1 MSGTEESCLELIG
14 NLRVDESSASE
25 FSLRRT
31 KEEEEEE
38 EGREEEA
45 CKAGCWIRE

>member
-31 KEEEEEE
+31 EEKEE
-38 EGREEEA
+38 EGREEKA
-45 CKAGCWIRE
+45 CDAGS

>member
-1 MSGTEESCLELIG
+1 MSGTEESWSELIG

-31 KEEEEEE
+31 EEKEE

-45 CKAGCWIRE
+45 CDAGSWVRE

>member
-1 MSGTEESCLELIG
+1 MSGTKESWSELIG

-31 KEEEEEE
+31 EEKEE

-45 CKAGCWIRE
+45 CDAGS

>member
-1 MSGTEESCLELIG
+1 MSGTEESWSKLIG

-31 KEEEEEE
+31 EEKEE

-45 CKAGCWIRE
+45 CDAGSWVRE